1 MRGRALAAALGLAL
15 AAIPAAARADEPEA
29 AKALEREPEV
39 ALPARI
45 DAIAITG
52 LTRTKTYVVRREL
65 GFEEGDVVD
74 REAFDLAV
82 TRLWNTTIFAH
93 VKGRVVSRDGKNVAA
108 FVIEDKF
115 TLNPLV
121 GYGLGGS
128 AFFFR
133 IGASENNLFG
143 HFLEA
148 QAQYQYFD
156 GFHGGQ
162 VILRN
167 PRTFGER
174 VETTLDLERLVRPRP
189 HFADQRTLARLEV
202 LALAREDVLRYG
214 VRIDAFADRFLPPL
228 EPPERFPAATETLL
242 VEPSLRVGRV
252 DTVRLR
258 QKGASLEVRQGLGAT
273 SSPVVSTYTQTTA
286 ELLAFVV
293 AGERWNFALRARVA
307 TISKVPEHLE
317 LYVGGLDL
325 LRGYLDNYVRTRG
338 YVLTNLEVRY
348 VAFDS
353 TWVALMPVVF
363 TDAMASEVAP
373 RALFS
378 AGAGVRVLVPK
389 FVGTGLR
396 FDLAVPFRDPTVSPN
411 FGVYQFF

>member
-1 MRGRALAAALGLAL
+1 MGQYLP
-15 AAIPAAARADEPEA
+15 I
-29 AKALEREPEV
+29 V
-39 ALPARI
+39 AL
-45 DAIAITG
+45 
-52 LTRTKTYVVRREL
+52 LVL
-65 GFEEGDVVD
+65 
-74 REAFDLAV
+74 
-82 TRLWNTTIFAH
+82 
-93 VKGRVVSRDGKNVAA
+93 VAA
-108 FVIEDKF
+108 FAGIS
-115 TLNPLV
+115 LIAQRILV
-121 GYGLGGS
+121 
-128 AFFFR
+128 
-133 IGASENNLFG
+133 
-143 HFLEA
+143 
-148 QAQYQYFD
+148 
-156 GFHGGQ
+156 
-162 VILRN
+162 
-167 PRTFGER
+167 P
-174 VETTLDLERLVRPRP
+174 PRP
-189 HFADQRTLARLEV
+189 NAAKVAPYECGILDTS
-202 LALAREDVLRYG
+202 
-214 VRIDAFADRFLPPL
+214 

>member
-1 MRGRALAAALGLAL
+1 MSRRVLAVGLALAL
-15 AAIPAAARADEPEA
+15 AAIPAPARADEPEA
-29 AKALEREPEV
+29 AKALEQEPEI

-45 DAIAITG
+45 DAIEITG

-65 GFEEGDVVD
+65 GFREGDVID
-74 REAFDLAV
+74 REALDLAI

-93 VKGRVVSRDGKNVAA
+93 VKGRVVAREGKNVAG

-115 TLNPLV
+115 TLNPLI

-148 QAQYQYFD
+148 QAQYQFFD

-189 HFADQRTLARLEV
+189 GFADQRTLARLEV

-214 VRIDAFADRFLPPL
+214 VRFDAFADRFLPPL
-228 EPPERFPAATETLL
+228 DPPERFPAATETLL
-242 VEPSLRVGRV
+242 VEPSVRVGRV

-258 QKGASLEVRQGLGAT
+258 QKGASLELRQGVGVT
-273 SSPVVSTYTQTTA
+273 SSPVVSSYTQTTA

-293 AGERWNFALRARVA
+293 AGERWNFALRARLA
-307 TISKVPEHLE
+307 TISKVPDHLA

-325 LRGYLDNYVRTRG
+325 LRGYLDNFVRTRG

-348 VAFDS
+348 AAFDS
-353 TWVALMPVVF
+353 TWIALMPVVF

-378 AGAGVRVLVPK
+378 AGVGVRVLVPK

-396 FDLAVPFRDPTVSPN
+396 FDLAVPFQNPTIAPN